1 MVFIFMY
8 AYWGPIRFQYMSEL
22 FYSNTRRPLVQLL
35 SMHLMLSFLYRF
47 CWPLYF
53 FLSFIFWLLYCLSF
67 IFWLLYCLSFIFWL
81 LYCLSFI
88 FWLLYCLSFIFW
100 LLYCLSFIFWLL
112 YCLSFSIY
120 GLCLLYWNFQT
131 FLLKWPSVNT
141 SNVLLLWFSPH
152 VWAPLVLF

>member
-8 AYWGPIRFQYMSEL
+8 ACWCPIRFQYMSEL
-22 FYSNTRRPLVQLL
+22 YYSNTRRPLVHLL
-35 SMHLMLSFLYRF
+35 SMHLMLSFLYKF

-88 FWLLYCLSFIFW
+88 FWLLYCLSF
-100 LLYCLSFIFWLL
+100 
-112 YCLSFSIY
+112 SIH